1 MGDRTCISNP
11 TYTGQIGKPTDQDL
25 APKGLGVDF
34 AKLNGSIQAKF
45 AHGVTPIITQVT
57 VPPINTNVIR
67 ILVTITSPAG
77 NILFGPQN
85 STSGTSVTNFP
96 VTPYPEDSILTVT
109 FGTND
114 NQPPENVTLSVIAC
128 YTPSTAAT
136 VVSTG
141 TPAGTPTATTVSTG
155 TGTGAQTTLVITTTT
170 GGVVTG
176 MSSTRCALTQSGFH
190 HR

>member
-1 MGDRTCISNP
+1 MIETQNIRNP
-11 TYTGQIGKPTDQDL
+11 VFTGVSGTPTGPEL
-25 APKGLGVDF
+25 APNGLGVDF
-34 AKLNGSIQAKF
+34 TTTTGSISVPF
-45 AHGVTPIITQVT
+45 GPGVTPIVTNVT
-57 VPPINTNVIR
+57 VPPTNTNVNQIT
-67 ILVTITSPAG
+67 VTITSPSGAVLVGPLTSPSG
-77 NILFGPQN
+77 N
-85 STSGTSVTNFP
+85 SVTNFP
-96 VTPYPEDSILTVT
+96 VTPLPVDSILTVT
-109 FGTND
+109 FGTSD
-114 NQPPENVTLSVIAC
+114 NQPPQNVTLSVIAC

-176 MSSTRCALTQSGFH
+176 MSSTQCAFTQSGFH